1 MKQMLF
7 AAMLVLLAGCATIA
21 QTPPRQD
28 GIARLGESTYV
39 DGPLVSPMRV
49 IEDSRCPINARC
61 VWAGRVIL
69 RVQVSGGSWLRTMDL
84 TLGEPQ
90 QVADGALTLVSVTPD
105 QVAGADQEIEPEEYR
120 FSFAFDGGL

>member
-1 MKQMLF
+1 MKQTLF
-7 AAMLVLLAGCATIA
+7 AALMALLAGCSTIA
-21 QTPPRQD
+21 LTPPRQD

-49 IEDSRCPINARC
+49 IEDSRCPINTRC

-84 TLGEPQ
+84 TLGESQ
-90 QVADGALTLVSVTPD
+90 QVADGELTLVSVTPD
-105 QVAGADQEIEPEEYR
+105 QVAGADQEIEHEEYR